1 MLSPTLTGKL
11 VNTVPASVRC
21 IPSIRMS
28 LMTNGAMAMAALA
41 NKPVSNNRMGLS
53 CRQKRPD
60 GNFLMVLTFFNAMHQ
75 PVINLVISL

>member
-28 LMTNGAMAMAALA
+28 LITNDGMAMAELA
-41 NKPVSNNRMGLS
+41 YKPVSNNRMGLS
-53 CRQKRPD
+53 CREKRPD
-60 GNFLMVLTFFNAMHQ
+60 GIFLMVLTFLNAMHQ
-75 PVINLVISL
+75 PVINLVMSL